1 MTSRVNLDNKEAF
14 VLHYYNYRDN
24 SLIVNFFISDYGKI
38 SAVARGVKNSRKNQ
52 FSLLQPFQKL
62 NISLS
67 GKSDLLTL
75 KSVEQIQRC
84 WQLSGKALYCAFYIN
99 ELLLRLLPSHTDCH
113 SIFELYQQILDLI
126 IQNSDEHR
134 VHYEVP
140 LRIFELKLL
149 EFLGYGLNIS
159 NEIHTGQS
167 IDEHRIYYYLI
178 HSGPSA
184 TIPEHNDYLIISGKT
199 LIDLANNQFGRS
211 DETLHECKQLLK
223 WALSEQLGE
232 KPLKS
237 REMFKQL
244 YGKTS

>member
-14 VLHYYNYRDN
+14 VLHYYSYRDN
-24 SLIVNFFISDYGKI
+24 SLIVNFFISDFGKV
-38 SAVARGVKNSRKNQ
+38 SAVARGIKNSRKNQ

-62 NISLS
+62 NLSLS

-75 KSVEQIQRC
+75 KSIEQTQQQ
-84 WQLSGKALYCAFYIN
+84 WQLNGKALYCAFYIN

-113 SIFELYQQILDLI
+113 LIFELYQQIIDLLV
-126 IQNSDEHR
+126 QNNDEHP
-134 VHYEVP
+134 VHFEVP
-140 LRIFELKLL
+140 LRIFELKFL

-167 IDEHRIYYYLI
+167 IDEHRIYYYLM

-184 TIPEHNDYLIISGKT
+184 TIPEHDDFLIISGRT
-199 LIDLANNQFGRS
+199 LIDLTNNQFDRA
-211 DETLHECKQLLK
+211 ETLQESKQLLK
-223 WALSEQLGE
+223 WALSEQLGN

-244 YGKTS
+244 YGNNG